1 VLVHV
6 VDLAADDPARQL
18 AMVEREL
25 TMHSA
30 RLADRPTIVAANKMD
45 LPEARERWEAFA
57 ARLASQGRVAVPISA
72 ATGEG
77 VPALL
82 RAVLTVLRSSA
93 EAPSRVPLTSDPD
106 TPEPPYAEG
115 RRGGGPEES
124 PSGGE
129 KTRAGNARRNGRVR
143 GQA

>member
-1 VLVHV
+1 MRN
-6 VDLAADDPARQL
+6 PGNR
-18 AMVEREL
+18 REL
-25 TMHSA
+25 AMHSA
-30 RLADRPTIVAANKMD
+30 RLAERPTIVAANKMD

-57 ARLASQGRVAVPISA
+57 ARLASQGRVVVPISA

-82 RAVLTVLRSSA
+82 RAVLTLLRSSA
-93 EAPSRVPLTSDPD
+93 EGPPHAPLTSDPD
-106 TPEPPYAEG
+106 APETSYAGG

-129 KTRAGNARRNGRVR
+129 KTRAGNARRNRRVR